1 MAKLT
6 KKKTTAANN
15 RKRSASP
22 TTRKTVKK
30 KSAADR
36 VADEGDKLSFNHA
49 MVYAKDVQRS
59 LSFYHDLLGFKL
71 VDEFR
76 HEGKPVYARLRA
88 PGGDGTIALHQAGP
102 GTLLASDGVRLYFEI
117 REVRPFAIS
126 CRPRAST
133 SHKCR
138 A

>member
-59 LSFYHDLLGFKL
+59 LSFYTTYWDSSWWTSSATKASLYMRVCAHLAATAQSHCTRLGRGRRWPAMECGCTSRFARSGLL
-71 VDEFR
+71 
-76 HEGKPVYARLRA
+76 P
-88 PGGDGTIALHQAGP
+88 
-102 GTLLASDGVRLYFEI
+102 
-117 REVRPFAIS
+117 
-126 CRPRAST
+126 
-133 SHKCR
+133 
-138 A
+138 